1 MYLDIT
7 SVIIIIITLFIS
19 IIITNFYDEQG

>member
-1 MYLDIT
+1 MYLGIT
-7 SVIIIIITLFIS
+7 SAIIIIITLFIS